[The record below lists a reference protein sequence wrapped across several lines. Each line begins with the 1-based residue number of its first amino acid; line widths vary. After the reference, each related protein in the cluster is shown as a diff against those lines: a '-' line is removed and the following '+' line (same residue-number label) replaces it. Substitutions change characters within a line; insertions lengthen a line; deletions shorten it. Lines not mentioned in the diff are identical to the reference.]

1 MLLQVLNVRLFIG
14 CVLRTNQVKIQIDSI
29 YGKGCG
35 GGRGPHPLFL
45 EKKTFFHPV
54 REVAKR
60 RSLAAANANTA
71 RKSSFVRLGK
81 TCKISSSD
89 IPPAIYSKML

>member
-1 MLLQVLNVRLFIG
+1 MGRAAVR
-14 CVLRTNQVKIQIDSI
+14 SA
-29 YGKGCG
+29 
-35 GGRGPHPLFL
+35 HPTRFC
-45 EKKTFFHPV
+45 ENKNFYAV